1 MIFIISLVFIFL
13 HTFTNI
19 HSKLITYTLYQTNDI
34 CQHNWKGSICLPI
47 FPLNKTNQPLS
58 IELDINNVDQCP
70 LKILVYIRSRQCI
83 YCPRN
88 LHHKNC
94 NHQRIR
100 RMISTKKEYIQRNQT
115 ALIGISLLSILIIG
129 SLFTLLFIK
138 RSQAHTN
145 LLELF
150 NQQDNSNSNIQ
161 SVNHIKLHANIK
173 SAQMNPPQPIRLHIP
188 NKVKT
193 TK

>member
-1 MIFIISLVFIFL
+1 
-13 HTFTNI
+13 
-19 HSKLITYTLYQTNDI
+19 
-34 CQHNWKGSICLPI
+34 
-47 FPLNKTNQPLS
+47 
-58 IELDINNVDQCP
+58 
-70 LKILVYIRSRQCI
+70 
-83 YCPRN
+83 
-88 LHHKNC
+88 
-94 NHQRIR
+94 
-100 RMISTKKEYIQRNQT
+100 MISTKKEYIQRNQT